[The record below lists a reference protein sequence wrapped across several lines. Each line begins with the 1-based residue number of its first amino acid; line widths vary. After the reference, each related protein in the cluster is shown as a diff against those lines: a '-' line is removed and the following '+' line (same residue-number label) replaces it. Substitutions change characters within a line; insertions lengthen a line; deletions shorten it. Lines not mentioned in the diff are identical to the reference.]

1 MDGYIPLCTY
11 FIVERLEQLSSAQLR
26 ACGFKISSMDG
37 YQSALRATLKLNFV
51 VLYFITPP

>member
-51 VLYFITPP
+51 VL